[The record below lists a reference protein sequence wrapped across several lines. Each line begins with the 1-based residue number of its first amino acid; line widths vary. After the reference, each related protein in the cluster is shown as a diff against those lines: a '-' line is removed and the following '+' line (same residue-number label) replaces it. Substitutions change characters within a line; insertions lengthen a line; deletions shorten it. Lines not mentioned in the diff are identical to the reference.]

1 MTSEPA
7 EGATG
12 PASGAGAAETGGKY
26 AVTGSDVPFYT
37 IGQVAEVLGVP
48 VAQLRRLDDLEIV
61 QPSRSQGNQRRYTQN
76 EIALLREV
84 IDLTQEG
91 VSLAGARMVI
101 ELRRRVEDL
110 EAEVARLRAGG

>member
-1 MTSEPA
+1 MTREDAGTAP
-7 EGATG
+7 G
-12 PASGAGAAETGGKY
+12 PDSAQANGQ

-48 VAQLRRLDDLEIV
+48 VAQLRRLDDLEVV

-76 EIALLREV
+76 EIARLREV
-84 IDLTQEG
+84 IDLTNEG
-91 VSLAGARMVI
+91 VSLTGARMVI

-110 EAEVARLRAGG
+110 EAEVARLRADR